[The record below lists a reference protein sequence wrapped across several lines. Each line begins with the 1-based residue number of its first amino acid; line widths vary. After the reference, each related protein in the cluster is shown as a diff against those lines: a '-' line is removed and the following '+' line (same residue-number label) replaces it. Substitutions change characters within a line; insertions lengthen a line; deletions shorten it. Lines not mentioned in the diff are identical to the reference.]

1 MTRRTKLL
9 GLVVFNLIN
18 LAGGAYAF
26 VVGELMHG
34 ATHAV
39 LLALGALALW
49 RLTPSANDADIPG
62 AREAAQSLDN
72 LQTTVDSI
80 AHQVERIGEA
90 QRFEFTLLEKRGDIS
105 PPPKKEQ

>member
-18 LAGGAYAF
+18 LAGGAYA
-26 VVGELMHG
+26 VAMGETMHA
-34 ATHAV
+34 ATHLV
-39 LLALGALALW
+39 LLGLGALALW
-49 RLTPSANDADIPG
+49 RLAPRAYDPDIPG
-62 AREAAQSLDN
+62 AREAARSLDH
-72 LQTTVDSI
+72 LQSTVDSI

>member
-39 LLALGALALW
+39 LLGLGALAMW
-49 RLTPSANDADIPG
+49 RLASNVADPDVPG
-62 AREAAQSLDN
+62 AREAARSLDH